1 MRSGRVVNRCKVFC
15 VCALVLWVFFAL
27 VFACLFYARARA
39 RPGARGPRATAQR
52 PRAPRA
58 RARHATRDSTA
69 FFASL
74 THVFTHHTVSRQA
87 RAHCSITLGTGR
99 IGSVALYLLLIP
111 GAVW

>member
-15 VCALVLWVFFAL
+15 VCALVLWVFLRGFC
-27 VFACLFYARARA
+27 VPLFYGARAQRARA
-39 RPGARGPRATAQR
+39 AGPRATR
-52 PRAPRA
+52 DTRLHRFLCIYISNPR
-58 RARHATRDSTA
+58 
-69 FFASL
+69 F
-74 THVFTHHTVSRQA
+74 HTSHRIEA